1 MILIG
6 SSMCLGSFASGA
18 GLIIFFGIACAAGT
32 HFAQKVGFQSSHYY
46 LIIAAHRQLDPF
58 QSIGLMTR
66 GIILRSP
73 IKHDMI

>member
-1 MILIG
+1 MGI
-6 SSMCLGSFASGA
+6 FASGA
-18 GLIIFFGIACAAGT
+18 GSFIAIWIAYAAGT

-46 LIIAAHRQLDPF
+46 LIIATHWQLDPF